1 MGANGLGSTGGG
13 VRGRSSSARAPAR
26 NPRGVMGEA
35 ETVVRPHRD
44 LALSTYFD
52 DRILM
57 SEGGKL
63 KRALTF
69 TIALTLVTTIS
80 IPGIARAQ
88 QSMLRF
94 PIHAWPDAAVVGV
107 TATFALVPVLFPSHF
122 PHATCSPCDPSN
134 LWSIDRGSAGPV
146 RAAANVF
153 SYGTSALETGLG
165 LIFLAGS
172 RHGEGSTA
180 FWEDAAVITQA
191 VSVNAAATMA
201 FKILVHRP
209 RPMMYEVTP
218 FTPDDGRG
226 FPSSHTSISFAVAS
240 AYASILH
247 RRGIAGSH
255 KLEIGALFATALTTG
270 ILRVVA
276 REHFPTDVVAGAV
289 LGFAVGWFTPMLHAT
304 VR

>member
-1 MGANGLGSTGGG
+1 M
-13 VRGRSSSARAPAR
+13 R
-26 NPRGVMGEA
+26 
-35 ETVVRPHRD
+35 
-44 LALSTYFD
+44 
-52 DRILM
+52 
-57 SEGGKL
+57 
-63 KRALTF
+63 RALAF
-69 TIALTLVTTIS
+69 ALALTLA
-80 IPGIARAQ
+80 PPLAGAARAQ
-88 QSMLRF
+88 QSTLRF
-94 PIHAWPDAAVVGV
+94 PIHVWPDGAIVAAS
-107 TATFALVPVLFPSHF
+107 ATFALVPVLFPSKF
-122 PHATCSPCDPSN
+122 AHATCSPCNPSS

-191 VSVNAAATMA
+191 VSLNAAATMA

-209 RPMMYEVTP
+209 RPLMYEVTP

-247 RRGIAGSH
+247 RRGIAGRH

-270 ILRVVA
+270 VLRVVA

-289 LGFAVGWFTPMLHAT
+289 LGFAVGWITPMLHMT
-304 VR
+304 MP